1 MNACLIEVRETLAF
15 REHVLEEYGAVGQS
29 ILVRTA
35 EVMRA
40 LSARF
45 VRAEMKKVYSIIMRY
60 SG

>member
-1 MNACLIEVRETLAF
+1 
-15 REHVLEEYGAVGQS
+15 VLEEYGAVGQS
-29 ILVRTA
+29 ILAHKA

-45 VRAEMKKVYSIIMRY
+45 ARPEMKKVYSIIMRY